1 MHPIL
6 QGLSHFIAPNICRVC
21 GSTLNGSEEYICLGC
36 DLEMPRLAIHND
48 NFNTI
53 HQRLGHNCHVDRA
66 AGWFSYKK
74 DSPYSRLLIDAKYSN
89 LPKLAKV
96 LGRKCAQELM
106 QEGFFSEIDLMV
118 PMPMHWTKQ
127 LRRGYNQA
135 IEICKG
141 ISEATG
147 IPWTDALRAA
157 RPHGVQSR
165 HTRDERFKKISGT
178 IVAKRNSGIS
188 CKRVLFI
195 DDIITTGAS
204 ASEAIRVIQSENPKS
219 IDALFLGVTSLS

>member
-6 QGLSHFIAPNICRVC
+6 QGLSHFIAPRVCRVC

-36 DLEMPRLAIHND
+36 DLEMPRLVIHND

-53 HQRLGHNCHVDRA
+53 HQRLGHNCHVNRA

-89 LPKLAKV
+89 LPKLARR
-96 LGRKCAQELM
+96 LGRQCAQELM
-106 QEGFFSEIDLMV
+106 EEGFFEDIDMIV

-127 LRRGYNQA
+127 FLRGYNQA

-141 ISEATG
+141 ISEVTG
-147 IPWTDALRAA
+147 LSWNDALKAA

-165 HTRDERFKKISGT
+165 HSRDERFNNISGT
-178 IVAKRNSGIS
+178 IVAKRNNGIS
-188 CKRVLFI
+188 SKRILFV

-204 ASEAIRVIQSENPKS
+204 ASESIKALQSQNPKT
-219 IDALFLGVTSLS
+219 IDVLFLGVTSLS